1 MTPLLKAVYGAPGCR
16 SQAVSRR
23 MEVILSV
30 RDLTVVLEGR
40 TVLRDISFDLERGST
55 LAIIG
60 PNGSGKTVLLRC
72 LLGIIPYSGTI
83 RWASGVKRGYVPQ
96 RVDAD
101 RKLPLA
107 IDDLLRAKCRALR
120 LPLSELDWVQS
131 LVGLTPEVIQ
141 TPVGSLSG
149 GQFQKSLIAFALLG
163 GPEMMMLDEPTAS
176 LDQLTEERVY
186 ELMRRLKQ
194 KLGLTF
200 VIVSHDL
207 SMVYRYANN
216 VLCLN
221 RQGLCFGPP
230 KEILTPQAL
239 RDLYGE
245 HFQFYQHEHGH

>member
-1 MTPLLKAVYGAPGCR
+1 
-16 SQAVSRR
+16 

-30 RDLTVVLEGR
+30 RDLTVVLEGK
-40 TVLRDISFDLERGST
+40 TILQGISFDLERGSN
-55 LAIIG
+55 LSIIG

-83 RWASGVKRGYVPQ
+83 RWAPGVKRGYVPQ

-101 RKLPLA
+101 RKLPLTIA
-107 IDDLLRAKCRALR
+107 DLLRAKCRALR
-120 LPLSELDWVQS
+120 LPSTELGWVES
-131 LVGLTPEVIQ
+131 MVGLTPEVIQ

-163 GPEMMMLDEPTAS
+163 GPELMMLDEPTAS
-176 LDQLTEERVY
+176 LDQLAEERVY
-186 ELMRRLKQ
+186 ELVRRLQQ

-200 VIVSHDL
+200 IIVSHDL

-230 KEILTPQAL
+230 KEILTPEAL
-239 RDLYGE
+239 RALYGE
-245 HFQFYQHEHGH
+245 HYQFYQHQHEH